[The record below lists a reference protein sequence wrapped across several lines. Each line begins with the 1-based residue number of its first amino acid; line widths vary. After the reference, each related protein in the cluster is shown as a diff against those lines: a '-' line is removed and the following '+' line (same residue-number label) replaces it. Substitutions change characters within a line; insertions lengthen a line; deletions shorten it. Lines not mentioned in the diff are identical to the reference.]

1 MFERQEKNHYFRKV
15 FLYAEYNLCSDKGN
29 RLGRLT
35 IQWSPSLATFIL
47 QNTTSNWELNSTN
60 VKPM

>member
-15 FLYAEYNLCSDKGN
+15 FLYAKYNLCSD
-29 RLGRLT
+29 RLGHLT

-47 QNTTSNWELNSTN
+47 QNTSSNWELNPLN
-60 VKPM
+60 LKPM